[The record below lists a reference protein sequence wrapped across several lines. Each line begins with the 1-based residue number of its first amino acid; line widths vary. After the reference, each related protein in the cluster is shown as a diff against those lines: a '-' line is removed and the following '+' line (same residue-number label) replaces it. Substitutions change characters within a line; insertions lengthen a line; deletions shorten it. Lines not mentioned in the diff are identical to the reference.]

1 MMVTKSAIEARIEAL
16 LNEKFANSD
25 CFLVN
30 VDATN
35 PQNIEVA
42 IESDELLTVDVCAEV
57 SRFLEKYLEEEQLVP
72 ANYNLEVSSPGLTTP
87 FKVFRQYPKNIGR
100 TILVKQKNGVD
111 VEGVLLA
118 ATPEAITVEQH
129 IHSKNPKNKKKE
141 IQTVIIPLEQII
153 STQKTITF

>member
-1 MMVTKSAIEARIEAL
+1 MVIKSTIQARIEAL

-25 CFLVN
+25 YFLV
-30 VDATN
+30 DIDTTN

-72 ANYNLEVSSPGLTTP
+72 TNYNLEVSSPGLTTP

-129 IHSKNPKNKKKE
+129 IHNKNPKNKKKE